1 VHYHHKRAW
10 GLLVKNMLAWPGDVN
25 VIHLLWVSNCQCEEY
40 PLIWA
45 LIEFRGDSFLVTI
58 VEPCGQ
64 PLGGR
69 EKVEF
74 LSDEPRV
81 GVIVR
86 FLDFWVPD
94 SWVRLVGS
102 KIIPREV
109 RDVKDVY
116 RRYGRIASPGH
127 QSKVPR

>member
-1 VHYHHKRAW
+1 
-10 GLLVKNMLAWPGDVN
+10 MLAQPGDVY
-25 VIHLLWVSNCQCEEY
+25 VIHLLWVSNCLCEEY

-58 VEPCGQ
+58 VDPCGQ

-69 EKVEF
+69 EKVDVP
-74 LSDEPRV
+74 SDEPRV
-81 GVIVR
+81 SEIR

-109 RDVKDVY
+109 YDVKDVY
-116 RRYGRIASPGH
+116 RRYGCIASPGH
-127 QSKVPR
+127 QSKVHR